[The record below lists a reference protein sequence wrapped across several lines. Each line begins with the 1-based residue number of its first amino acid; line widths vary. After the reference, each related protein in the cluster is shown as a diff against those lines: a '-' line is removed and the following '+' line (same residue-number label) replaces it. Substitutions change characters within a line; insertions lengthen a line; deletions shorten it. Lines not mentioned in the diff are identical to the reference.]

1 MLSVT
6 GSISAMVSGGM
17 GYFRFVHS
25 PDCLLMICQ
34 TQFDVG
40 QATLLQEHTQ
50 ALSARQAIAQSR
62 KSRGLL
68 DTILRRDPPAFK
80 PTYNYHPDGSACRIF
95 GTVTVKKVTGKGLYS
110 MEITHCSPCPYQ
122 RTYTSQLSGTAI
134 QATSMSTIAVSPMSV
149 LADKEK
155 LTSSI
160 VMNLSHVI
168 TEFSFGPYFPDI
180 VQPLDNSFE
189 LTHEGNCTTQQ
200 LPVATLI
207 LM

>member
-95 GTVTVKKVTGKGLYS
+95 GTVTVKKVTGKGLYP
-110 MEITHCSPCPYQ
+110 MEITHCSPCPLPANLHV
-122 RTYTSQLSGTAI
+122 TTLGHGYTSHQHVDHSCQSNVCIGRQGKANQFYSDEFVPRNHRILLWPILPGHCP
-134 QATSMSTIAVSPMSV
+134 TIGQFLRAYS
-149 LADKEK
+149 
-155 LTSSI
+155 
-160 VMNLSHVI
+160 
-168 TEFSFGPYFPDI
+168 
-180 VQPLDNSFE
+180 
-189 LTHEGNCTTQQ
+189 
-200 LPVATLI
+200 
-207 LM
+207 